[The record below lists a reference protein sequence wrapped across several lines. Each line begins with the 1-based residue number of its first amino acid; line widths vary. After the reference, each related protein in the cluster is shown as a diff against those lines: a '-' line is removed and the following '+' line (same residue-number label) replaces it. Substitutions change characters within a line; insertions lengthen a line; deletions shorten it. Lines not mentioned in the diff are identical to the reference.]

1 MLGTENYSPSDH
13 RSRSLQ
19 DRIQIRCDWPAV
31 PGHIALHGPT
41 RELKSLPVVR
51 ANGSFASHQSP
62 IDPNHEKEQRVR
74 NMRVSD
80 ASEVMTKSSPY
91 SVAETVAR
99 FNEVVAAKDMKV
111 FAVINHS
118 DEAHEAGLDLPETK
132 VIIFGNPS
140 AGTPVMEAAPLVAL
154 ELPLKVL
161 IWEDEGRTRV
171 SYTSPGALAER
182 YGLCADVARMLEG
195 IEPLTEAVIM
205 YTHDTFGVT
214 V

>member
-1 MLGTENYSPSDH
+1 
-13 RSRSLQ
+13 
-19 DRIQIRCDWPAV
+19 
-31 PGHIALHGPT
+31 
-41 RELKSLPVVR
+41 
-51 ANGSFASHQSP
+51 
-62 IDPNHEKEQRVR
+62 VR

-132 VIIFGNPS
+132 VIIFGNPE
-140 AGTPVMEAAPLVAL
+140 AGTPVMEAAAPLVAL

-171 SYTSPGALAER
+171 SYTAPGALAER
-182 YGLCADVARMLEG
+182 YGLCADLARMLEG

-205 YTHDTFGVT
+205 YTNDTFGVT
-214 V
+214 A

>member
-1 MLGTENYSPSDH
+1 
-13 RSRSLQ
+13 
-19 DRIQIRCDWPAV
+19 
-31 PGHIALHGPT
+31 
-41 RELKSLPVVR
+41 
-51 ANGSFASHQSP
+51 
-62 IDPNHEKEQRVR
+62 
-74 NMRVSD
+74 MRVSD

-99 FNEVVAAKDMKV
+99 FNEVVAKDMKV
-111 FAVINHS
+111 FGVINHS

-171 SYTSPGALAER
+171 SYTAPGALAER
-182 YGLCADVARMLEG
+182 YGLCADLARMLEG
-195 IEPLTEAVIM
+195 IEPLTDAVIM
-205 YTHDTFGVT
+205 YTNDTFGVT

>member
-1 MLGTENYSPSDH
+1 M
-13 RSRSLQ
+13 
-19 DRIQIRCDWPAV
+19 
-31 PGHIALHGPT
+31 
-41 RELKSLPVVR
+41 
-51 ANGSFASHQSP
+51 
-62 IDPNHEKEQRVR
+62 R

-80 ASEVMTKSSPY
+80 ASEVMTKWSPY

-118 DEAHEAGLDLPETK
+118 DAAHEAGLDLPDTR
-132 VIIFGNPS
+132 VIIFGNPE

-171 SYTSPGALAER
+171 SYTAPGALAER
-182 YGLCADVARMLEG
+182 YGLSPDLARVLEG
-195 IEPLTEAVIM
+195 IEPLTDAVIF
-205 YTHDTFGVT
+205 YTTNDRTEMSSSW
-214 V
+214 

>member
-1 MLGTENYSPSDH
+1 MVELPHTGRLHSEDFIGAKDGGVTNYAIRGMSGRDH
-13 RSRSLQ
+13 RLTMRTLE
-19 DRIQIRCDWPAV
+19 PF
-31 PGHIALHGPT
+31 
-41 RELKSLPVVR
+41 KSP
-51 ANGSFASHQSP
+51 
-62 IDPNHEKEQRVR
+62 KEQRVR

-99 FNEVVAAKDMKV
+99 FNDLVVAKDMKV

-132 VIIFGNPS
+132 VIIFGNPE

-161 IWEDEGRTRV
+161 IWEDKGRTRV
-171 SYTSPGALAER
+171 SYTAPGALAER
-182 YGLCADVARMLEG
+182 YGLCADVARMLDG
-195 IEPLTEAVIM
+195 IEPLTDAVIM
-205 YTHDTFGVT
+205 YTNDTFGVT

>member
-1 MLGTENYSPSDH
+1 M
-13 RSRSLQ
+13 
-19 DRIQIRCDWPAV
+19 
-31 PGHIALHGPT
+31 
-41 RELKSLPVVR
+41 
-51 ANGSFASHQSP
+51 
-62 IDPNHEKEQRVR
+62 
-74 NMRVSD
+74 SD

-132 VIIFGNPS
+132 VIVFGNPE
-140 AGTPVMEAAPLVAL
+140 AGTPVMEAAPLMAL

-171 SYTSPGALAER
+171 SYTAPGALAER
-182 YGLCADVARMLEG
+182 YGLGPDLARILEG
-195 IEPLTEAVIM
+195 IEPLTDAVIL
-205 YTHDTFGVT
+205 YTNNTNGVT
-214 V
+214 VSWWEPA